1 MRAAGWPRHHH
12 PARLTSQAHRE
23 SVYPIAPSVAAEA
36 LRQGLM
42 PPIPLRPLGRRHI
55 TDITRLR
62 PSSSKRL
69 CAPWAADDRDP
80 LPGRVVAEDQRAASS
95 LASVRTALGPLAPR
109 SAGGA
114 RDDPRSQWPV
124 HDRGSTAPSG
134 VVARP
139 SASQGP
145 DGRSAPFRQGLGATR
160 TRPKSEWYAHL
171 TLPPRLMATAEGR
184 RAFRE
189 DPRAPSRLPTP
200 GRGSRLYYQRYLAE
214 ATMVL

>member
-1 MRAAGWPRHHH
+1 M
-12 PARLTSQAHRE
+12 HRR
-23 SVYPIAPSVAAEA
+23 PHGPSFPSHRSRSPQET
-36 LRQGLM
+36 R
-42 PPIPLRPLGRRHI
+42 PPP
-55 TDITRLR
+55 TRLAGDDIKPR
-62 PSSSKRL
+62 GSATPKR
-69 CAPWAADDRDP
+69 CDRGRKDP
-80 LPGRVVAEDQRAASS
+80 RRLSIPIGRVCA
-95 LASVRTALGPLAPR
+95 TTP
-109 SAGGA
+109 
-114 RDDPRSQWPV
+114 DPVWPV

-145 DGRSAPFRQGLGATR
+145 DGRSAPFRQGLGAAR

-171 TLPPRLMATAEGR
+171 TLPPRLMATAGGR

-200 GRGSRLYYQRYLAE
+200 GRVSRLYYQRYLAE